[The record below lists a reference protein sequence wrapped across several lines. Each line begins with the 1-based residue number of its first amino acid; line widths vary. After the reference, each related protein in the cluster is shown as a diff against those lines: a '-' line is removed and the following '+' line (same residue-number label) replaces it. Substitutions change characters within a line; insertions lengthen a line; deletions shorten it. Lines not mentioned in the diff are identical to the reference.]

1 MNGTGP
7 MAGESCVVSTKAYVF
22 YHNPQRRMWDPLS
35 QDRSVS
41 RVQLLKRLQ
50 GGQTRYRLLARLE
63 NGPTVLIENL
73 DEGCT
78 LQATDKAFFQ
88 LQLSNDNIYG
98 LKFTTE
104 ADAES
109 FSSFVNMVLT
119 PTTPPTP
126 ERRIEDDLPP
136 VQLPAGP
143 RIQRPVRVPF
153 STMPGADP
161 APVFL
166 LMLCVSVTIV

>member
-1 MNGTGP
+1 
-7 MAGESCVVSTKAYVF
+7 V
-22 YHNPQRRMWDPLS
+22 
-35 QDRSVS
+35 
-41 RVQLLKRLQ
+41 
-50 GGQTRYRLLARLE
+50 
-63 NGPTVLIENL
+63 
-73 DEGCT
+73 
-78 LQATDKAFFQ
+78 
-88 LQLSNDNIYG
+88 
-98 LKFTTE
+98 E
-104 ADAES
+104 A
-109 FSSFVNMVLT
+109 
-119 PTTPPTP
+119 TP